1 MAKIRYSWYNSLRNE
16 GHFMTKLS
24 QEQLNN
30 LSKEELIAETLKLQ
44 DQYIDLS
51 QKVDF
56 LTELIMLM
64 NQRQFGRKTE
74 KNSVPDGQ
82 LNLFEFFNEVE
93 SLSKPSLPEP
103 DIESVVAKSHSR
115 KVKGKREEDLK
126 DLPVRIINHTL
137 SEEELK
143 IKFPNGYK
151 ESPNE
156 I

>member
-30 LSKEELIAETLKLQ
+30 LSKEELVAETLKLQ

-56 LTELIMLM
+56 LTEQIMLM

-74 KNSVPDGQ
+74 KNSVPDGYQ
-82 LNLFEFFNEVE
+82 VYHSIDKERQDLTVAGCGFIQRGNSPKSTKHLVMVA
-93 SLSKPSLPEP
+93 
-103 DIESVVAKSHSR
+103 SVRQCLTK
-115 KVKGKREEDLK
+115 L
-126 DLPVRIINHTL
+126 RIAYQRCLLLI
-137 SEEELK
+137 
-143 IKFPNGYK
+143 
-151 ESPNE
+151 SPLMVYQ
-156 I
+156 